1 MPRQSNLGESGFIL
15 ARYSEVQSIMVGN
28 PGSRNLCNWLHHI
41 CSQET
46 DNEFWSQQNSFYA
59 FWNPSLGD
67 GATYFKYSHPSSLN
81 VM

>member
-46 DNEFWSQQNSFYA
+46 DNEF
-59 FWNPSLGD
+59 
-67 GATYFKYSHPSSLN
+67 
-81 VM
+81 